1 MGTLAAVQSA
11 AAVKAVRTP
20 RDGRRDGARSL
31 IREDVFADS
40 QRGLRHDRVR
50 GQEVEAQQE
59 LHGDA
64 HGPLSMVTTT
74 EETFAPKPAAPT
86 TPKTNAIAAA
96 DVNALV
102 AAEKNFSGLGIASLM
117 EKRVK

>member
-1 MGTLAAVQSA
+1 
-11 AAVKAVRTP
+11 
-20 RDGRRDGARSL
+20 
-31 IREDVFADS
+31 
-40 QRGLRHDRVR
+40 
-50 GQEVEAQQE
+50 
-59 LHGDA
+59 
-64 HGPLSMVTTT
+64 MVTTT
-74 EETFAPKPAAPT
+74 EERLVPKPAAPT